1 MDQSR
6 LDELRKLL
14 QKRHQEPK
22 QGLEQNSNGENSKVP
37 NSEIQNSE
45 VSNFE
50 VSNSEFLNFEVSN
63 SKFSNYKSSNSEA
76 SNFETLNSDP
86 DASNLKAEL
95 EAKAAQNSTCEN
107 NAEPQNFILDDSGSL
122 QHNPKARDYDKEPI
136 ILKNYEYLY
145 QKLLMVFSLFIG
157 GVFAIIVNFDWK
169 ASGAVDY
176 SIKDSIYMI
185 LFLSFLSLFIILPE
199 LIDYR
204 KERPMIRLKNNQIE
218 FYEKDKI
225 AYVEQ
230 CENLLHNMDWSFF
243 IGNFKGKRGLL
254 YMFMTVLLC
263 LVFMPIDLVVARWFL
278 SFALFQ
284 FVGNILVKFIFCL
297 VLGKSGDRRFSLF
310 PALRVGELH
319 YGHIGLF
326 ACFRYYL
333 IPIFRNSIYFELK
346 EYFLARH
353 NININDID
361 KIYF

>member
-1 MDQSR
+1 MDQNR
-6 LDELRKLL
+6 LEELKRLL
-14 QKRHQEPK
+14 NERRGDAK
-22 QGLEQNSNGENSKVP
+22 QNHGEELGVENSETKNYKTKNFEVS
-37 NSEIQNSE
+37 NFEALNSE

-50 VSNSEFLNFEVSN
+50 FPNSEISNYETQN
-63 SKFSNYKSSNSEA
+63 SKA
-76 SNFETLNSDP
+76 PNFTTDALNLET
-86 DASNLKAEL
+86 E
-95 EAKAAQNSTCEN
+95 AAQNSACEN
-107 NAEPQNFILDDSGSL
+107 SAEQQNFILNDSSSL
-122 QHNPKARDYDKEPI
+122 QQNSKARDYDKYQI

-176 SIKDSIYMI
+176 SAKDSIYMI

-204 KERPMIRLKNNQIE
+204 KERPMIQLKNNQIE

-243 IGNFKGKRGLL
+243 IGNIKGKRGLL
-254 YMFMTVLLC
+254 YMFMAVLLC

-284 FVGNILVKFIFCL
+284 FAGNILVKFIFCL

-310 PALRVGELH
+310 PALRVGEPH

-326 ACFRYYL
+326 ACSRYYL

-346 EYFLARH
+346 EYFLTRH
-353 NININDID
+353 NININDVD
-361 KIYF
+361 KIYC

>member
-6 LDELRKLL
+6 LEELKRLL
-14 QKRHQEPK
+14 NERRGDAK
-22 QGLEQNSNGENSKVP
+22 QNRSEELGVENSKTENFEVSNFESLNPGASNSEFPNSEISNYETQNSKVP
-37 NSEIQNSE
+37 NSEA
-45 VSNFE
+45 
-50 VSNSEFLNFEVSN
+50 SNS
-63 SKFSNYKSSNSEA
+63 
-76 SNFETLNSDP
+76 ETLNSDP
-86 DASNLKAEL
+86 DALNL
-95 EAKAAQNSTCEN
+95 EAEADRNSAFEN
-107 NAEPQNFILDDSGSL
+107 NAEQQNS
-122 QHNPKARDYDKEPI
+122 KARDYDKDPI
-136 ILKNYEYLY
+136 ILENYEYLY

-169 ASGAVDY
+169 TSDAVDY
-176 SIKDSIYMI
+176 SVKDSICMI

-204 KERPMIRLKNNQIE
+204 KERPMIQLKNKQIE

-230 CENLLHNMDWSFF
+230 CENLQHNMDWSFF
-243 IGNFKGKRGLL
+243 IGNFKGKREWL
-254 YMFMTVLLC
+254 YLFMAALLC
-263 LVFMPIDLVVARWFL
+263 LVFMTIDLVVARWFL

-297 VLGKSGDRRFSLF
+297 VLRKSGDRRFSLF
-310 PALRVGELH
+310 PTLRVGEPH

-326 ACFRYYL
+326 ACSRYYL

-353 NININDID
+353 NININDVD

>member
-1 MDQSR
+1 MDKSR
-6 LDELRKLL
+6 LEELKKLL
-14 QKRHQEPK
+14 NERRGGAK
-22 QGLEQNSNGENSKVP
+22 QNRSEELGVENSKTENFKTENFEVSNFEAL
-37 NSEIQNSE
+37 NSEASNFESLNSE

-50 VSNSEFLNFEVSN
+50 FLNSKSPN
-63 SKFSNYKSSNSEA
+63 SA
-76 SNFETLNSDP
+76 TDALN
-86 DASNLKAEL
+86 L
-95 EAKAAQNSTCEN
+95 EAEVDRNSVCEN
-107 NAEPQNFILDDSGSL
+107 NAEPQNFISDDSGSL
-122 QHNPKARDYDKEPI
+122 QQNSKARDYDKNPI

-176 SIKDSIYMI
+176 SVKDSICMT

-204 KERPMIRLKNNQIE
+204 KERPTIWLKNNQIE

-230 CENLLHNMDWSFF
+230 CENLRHNMDWFFF

-254 YMFMTVLLC
+254 YMFMAAVLLC
-263 LVFMPIDLVVARWFL
+263 LVFMTIDLVVARWFL

-284 FVGNILVKFIFCL
+284 FAGNILVKFIFCL

-310 PALRVGELH
+310 PTLRVGEPH

-326 ACFRYYL
+326 ACSRYYL

-353 NININDID
+353 NININDVD
-361 KIYF
+361 KIYC

>member
-6 LDELRKLL
+6 LEELKRLL
-14 QKRHQEPK
+14 NERRGDAK
-22 QGLEQNSNGENSKVP
+22 QNRSEELGVENSKTENFEVSNFESLNPGASNSEFPNSEISNYETQNSKVP
-37 NSEIQNSE
+37 NSEA
-45 VSNFE
+45 
-50 VSNSEFLNFEVSN
+50 SNS
-63 SKFSNYKSSNSEA
+63 
-76 SNFETLNSDP
+76 ETLNSDP
-86 DASNLKAEL
+86 DALNL
-95 EAKAAQNSTCEN
+95 EAEADRNSAFEN
-107 NAEPQNFILDDSGSL
+107 NAEQQNS
-122 QHNPKARDYDKEPI
+122 KARDYDKDPI
-136 ILKNYEYLY
+136 ILENYEYLY

-169 ASGAVDY
+169 TSDAVDY
-176 SIKDSIYMI
+176 SVKDSICMI

-204 KERPMIRLKNNQIE
+204 KERPMIQLKNKQIE

-230 CENLLHNMDWSFF
+230 CENLQHNMDWSFF

-254 YMFMTVLLC
+254 YMFMAVLLC
-263 LVFMPIDLVVARWFL
+263 LVFMTIDLVVARWFL

-310 PALRVGELH
+310 PTLRVGEPH

-326 ACFRYYL
+326 ACSRYYL

-353 NININDID
+353 NININDVD

>member
-6 LDELRKLL
+6 FEELKRLL
-14 QKRHQEPK
+14 NERRGGAK
-22 QGLEQNSNGENSKVP
+22 QNRSEEFGVENSETENSESL
-37 NSEIQNSE
+37 NSEIQ
-45 VSNFE
+45 NFE
-50 VSNSEFLNFEVSN
+50 VSNSEVLNFESLN
-63 SKFSNYKSSNSEA
+63 SRATNSEA
-76 SNFETLNSDP
+76 SNYETLKFDP
-86 DASNLKAEL
+86 DALNLET
-95 EAKAAQNSTCEN
+95 EADQNSSCEN
-107 NAEPQNFILDDSGSL
+107 NAEQQNFISDDSGALRQNS
-122 QHNPKARDYDKEPI
+122 KARDYDKDPI

-169 ASGAVDY
+169 ASDAVDY
-176 SIKDSIYMI
+176 SAKDGIYLI

-204 KERPMIRLKNNQIE
+204 KERPMIQLKNNQIE

-225 AYVEQ
+225 AHVEQ
-230 CENLLHNMDWSFF
+230 CENLQHNMDWSFF

-254 YMFMTVLLC
+254 YMFMAVLLC
-263 LVFMPIDLVVARWFL
+263 LVFMTIDLVVVRWFL
-278 SFALFQ
+278 SFVLFQ

-310 PALRVGELH
+310 PALRVGEPH

-326 ACFRYYL
+326 ACSRYYL

-346 EYFLARH
+346 EYFLTRH
-353 NININDID
+353 NININDVD
-361 KIYF
+361 KIYL